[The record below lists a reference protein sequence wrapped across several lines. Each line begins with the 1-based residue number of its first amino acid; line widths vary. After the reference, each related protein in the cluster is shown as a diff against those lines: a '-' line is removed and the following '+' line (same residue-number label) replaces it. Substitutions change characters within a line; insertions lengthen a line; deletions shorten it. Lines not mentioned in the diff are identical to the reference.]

1 MSPSAAE
8 DGQRI
13 LDQIDANAGPRESL
27 AQIHGT
33 VDLERALAELGLPPS
48 TVERAVR
55 DDNLGARV
63 VVIEREPGMTVAVAE
78 PTTEG
83 RLAAALARQGEG
95 QVGEYVA
102 LPAVGSLDDVRRRAR
117 ELGITLSSPAVGPF
131 GVGVLVLGGPI
142 GGYQMIVVEP
152 RSIPSGR

>member
-1 MSPSAAE
+1 MTSWSAQDE
-8 DGQRI
+8 QRI
-13 LDQIDANAGPRESL
+13 LDHLMALGVPRQPV
-27 AQIHGT
+27 APIHGT
-33 VDLERALAELGLPPS
+33 VDLERALDELGIPPS
-48 TVERAVR
+48 ALERAVR
-55 DDNLGARV
+55 DEILGARV

-95 QVGEYVA
+95 PVGEYVA
-102 LPAVGSLDDVRRRAR
+102 LPALDSLDEFRRRAR
-117 ELGITLSSPAVGPF
+117 ELGIPLSSPASGPF

-142 GGYQMIVVEP
+142 GGYQLIVVGP